1 MRNPASLFSGSAPE
15 TPGFTAVAPESLYFR
30 AACAAP
36 AIPAPESAL
45 GSRPRV
51 ALSSAQVLTEWTT
64 ITPPCNDF
72 SANGITPLTS
82 CLTPGVHFSAAC
94 DNLVSAHVVL
104 VDGKEVEARRDSN
117 PDLFWAIR
125 GGGGNSG
132 VVTGL
137 ESLCDNWDE
146 VFRSKRGGLIKGLR
160 KRITGRGRLLWK
172 SAERLRCGFSTGR
185 RVSVEE
191 PAEIEGQ
198 GQKTKFDPDLG

>member
-82 CLTPGVHFSAAC
+82 CLTPGVHF
-94 DNLVSAHVVL
+94 
-104 VDGKEVEARRDSN
+104 
-117 PDLFWAIR
+117 
-125 GGGGNSG
+125 
-132 VVTGL
+132 
-137 ESLCDNWDE
+137 
-146 VFRSKRGGLIKGLR
+146 R
-160 KRITGRGRLLWK
+160 K
-172 SAERLRCGFSTGR
+172 
-185 RVSVEE
+185 
-191 PAEIEGQ
+191 
-198 GQKTKFDPDLG
+198 